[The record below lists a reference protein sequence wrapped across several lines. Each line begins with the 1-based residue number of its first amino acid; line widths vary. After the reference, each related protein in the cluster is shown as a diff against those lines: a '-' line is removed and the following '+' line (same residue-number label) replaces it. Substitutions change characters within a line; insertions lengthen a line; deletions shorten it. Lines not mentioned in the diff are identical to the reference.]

1 MNKRWHMKKN
11 RVQKS
16 IETRRQFV
24 FDKVVKLTQW
34 KKNILF
40 CTQTFSLFTICH
52 ILTSSLG
59 CLPWE
64 TVNNGVKEC
73 WVALNGRWWSCSLCV
88 LGKFYLFLDSR
99 PQWIF
104 SQWRNK
110 IHSIPAPLEK
120 RLTSF
125 SFLNFHHDTVTFFP
139 NILDIIY
146 ELLVNHLILFCMHL
160 VEGPAFVCRKNQVM
174 AIHGKIKLSGRIY
187 VGSTRNWVKQWT
199 AKKLVIPG
207 IQMEGIYKIG
217 PFSVQGSGWEALI
230 G

>member
-1 MNKRWHMKKN
+1 MKKN

-73 WVALNGRWWSCSLCV
+73 WVALNGR
-88 LGKFYLFLDSR
+88 
-99 PQWIF
+99 
-104 SQWRNK
+104 
-110 IHSIPAPLEK
+110 
-120 RLTSF
+120 
-125 SFLNFHHDTVTFFP
+125 
-139 NILDIIY
+139 
-146 ELLVNHLILFCMHL
+146 
-160 VEGPAFVCRKNQVM
+160 
-174 AIHGKIKLSGRIY
+174 
-187 VGSTRNWVKQWT
+187 
-199 AKKLVIPG
+199 
-207 IQMEGIYKIG
+207 
-217 PFSVQGSGWEALI
+217 
-230 G
+230 